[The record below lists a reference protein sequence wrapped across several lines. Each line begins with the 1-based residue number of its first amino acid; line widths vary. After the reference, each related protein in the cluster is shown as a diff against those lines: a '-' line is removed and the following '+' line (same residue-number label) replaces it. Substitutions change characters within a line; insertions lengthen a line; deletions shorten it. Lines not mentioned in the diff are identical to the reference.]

1 MWGAHWTVSDLTI
14 KKMSDV
20 GATLDKFRLNNQRN
34 VRCTPT
40 SDSFLKKRKE
50 IPQARCFLA

>member
-1 MWGAHWTVSDLTI
+1 MWGAHWTVSDLI
-14 KKMSDV
+14 IEKLSDV
-20 GATLDKFRLNNQRN
+20 GATLDKFRLNNQQN

-40 SDSFLKKRKE
+40 LDNFLKKRKE